1 MLIAYD
7 QILRGYIA
15 VADTVK
21 SEAKVAVQELKDMNL
36 RTVMI
41 TGDNH
46 STAQAIANEV
56 GIDHVIANVLP
67 EDKAKHVAHFQDKGE
82 NIAMV
87 GDGINDAPALVQAD
101 IGIAMGTGTEVA
113 IEAADITILGGDIA
127 LVLKRFTQ
135 VIKPFEISNR
145 IFLGVRL

>member
-56 GIDHVIANVLP
+56 GIDHATPMFFRKIKLNMLLIFKIKVRTLRWL
-67 EDKAKHVAHFQDKGE
+67 
-82 NIAMV
+82 AMV
-87 GDGINDAPALVQAD
+87 L
-101 IGIAMGTGTEVA
+101 MMH
-113 IEAADITILGGDIA
+113 L
-127 LVLKRFTQ
+127 L
-135 VIKPFEISNR
+135 
-145 IFLGVRL
+145 

>member
-1 MLIAYD
+1 MSNHHIDTTSLLDEITQIEQKGQTVMLIAYD

-46 STAQAIANEV
+46 STAQAI
-56 GIDHVIANVLP
+56 
-67 EDKAKHVAHFQDKGE
+67 K
-82 NIAMV
+82 
-87 GDGINDAPALVQAD
+87 
-101 IGIAMGTGTEVA
+101 
-113 IEAADITILGGDIA
+113 
-127 LVLKRFTQ
+127 
-135 VIKPFEISNR
+135 
-145 IFLGVRL
+145 

>member
-21 SEAKVAVQELKDMNL
+21 SEAKVAVQELKDLNL

-56 GIDHVIANVLP
+56 G
-67 EDKAKHVAHFQDKGE
+67 
-82 NIAMV
+82 
-87 GDGINDAPALVQAD
+87 
-101 IGIAMGTGTEVA
+101 
-113 IEAADITILGGDIA
+113 
-127 LVLKRFTQ
+127 
-135 VIKPFEISNR
+135 
-145 IFLGVRL
+145 

>member
-67 EDKAKHVAHFQDKGE
+67 EDKAKHVAHFQDKGK
-82 NIAMV
+82 NVAMV

-113 IEAADITILGGDIA
+113 IEALIL
-127 LVLKRFTQ
+127 L
-135 VIKPFEISNR
+135 S
-145 IFLGVRL
+145 